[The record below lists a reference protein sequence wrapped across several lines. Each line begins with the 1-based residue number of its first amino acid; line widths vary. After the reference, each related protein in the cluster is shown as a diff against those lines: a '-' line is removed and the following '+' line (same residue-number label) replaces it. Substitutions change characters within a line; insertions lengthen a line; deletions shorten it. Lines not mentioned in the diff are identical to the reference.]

1 MDIVAIYIYMY
12 VCMYVCMYTCALI
25 VNLCHFTYCSL
36 HLFCI
41 LETLHKK
48 TPIKLELCTCRYCTC
63 FLSVHSKT
71 LNANILRYNVH
82 NHVIPSS
89 SLPFELQ
96 RRMSVCK
103 VVITVMIMQLVMTI
117 IGVILALAKLDSEAM
132 ELLARVSHS
141 FTAYL
146 FF

>member
-1 MDIVAIYIYMY
+1 MY

-25 VNLCHFTYCSL
+25 VNLCHFTYCLL

-41 LETLHKK
+41 LKILHKK
-48 TPIKLELCTCRYCTC
+48 TPIKLELCTDTALASCQ
-63 FLSVHSKT
+63 SIVIKT
-71 LNANILRYNVH
+71 LNANIVCYNVH
-82 NHVIPSS
+82 NHVRPSS

-103 VVITVMIMQLVMTI
+103 VVISVMIMQLVMTVQ
-117 IGVILALAKLDSEAM
+117 GVIPALAKLDSEAM
-132 ELLARVSHS
+132 DLLAQVCHS

-146 FF
+146 LI

>member
-1 MDIVAIYIYMY
+1 
-12 VCMYVCMYTCALI
+12 MYTCTLI
-25 VNLCHFTYCSL
+25 VNLCHFTYCLL

-41 LETLHKK
+41 LETLPKK
-48 TPIKLELCTCRYCTC
+48 NTYKIVHRYCTC

-71 LNANILRYNVH
+71 LNANIVCYNVH
-82 NHVIPSS
+82 NHVRPSS

-103 VVITVMIMQLVMTI
+103 VVIAVMIMQLVLTMM
-117 IGVILALAKLDSEAM
+117 GVILALAKLDSEAM
-132 ELLARVSHS
+132 DILARVSHS

-146 FF
+146 LF